1 MKDTSRPFVLGAAL
15 LPAAGLAQAQ
25 SGGKSPE
32 AIAREAGCMGCHAV
46 AAKKVGPSFREVA
59 KKHSKQGD
67 KVIAAMK
74 ADKDHA
80 DAIKDLD
87 PVSLRKLADWV
98 SSQ

>member
-1 MKDTSRPFVLGAAL
+1 MKCTSSPFLFGAAL
-15 LPAAGLAQAQ
+15 LLTTNLAEAQAD
-25 SGGKSPE
+25 GKSPE